1 MENDTDYK
9 TEKIDNI
16 DNVEKKKS
24 GKFMKILSLVL
35 FLLLAGS
42 AAWIYH
48 ITNDTDV
55 AKSGLKNANSKIS
68 DMQGELSNLKI
79 ELDTTARN
87 LKQERTANE
96 GLKKEN
102 DSLRSIFPIFIRKIE
117 VANADGSGHSI
128 SGYGKDIVA
137 STSMYLMPR
146 ITYYAFKPGEN
157 IEIFVRLYGADGKCV
172 TGNSS
177 PEGYSYS
184 YKINPILPGEN
195 TLALSGWGGADKGHF
210 SPGTYRYE
218 VWYDDMCLK
227 SVTFKLK

>member
-1 MENDTDYK
+1 MENNLDNNTVD
-9 TEKIDNI
+9 IDNK
-16 DNVEKKKS
+16 EKKKG
-24 GKFMKILSLVL
+24 GKFLKYLSLIL

-55 AKSGLKNANSKIS
+55 AKSGLKNANGRIS
-68 DMQGELSNLKI
+68 DLEGILSSLRF
-79 ELDTTARN
+79 ELDTTARS
-87 LKQERTANE
+87 LDQERKANE
-96 GLKKEN
+96 VLKKEN
-102 DSLRSIFPIFIRKIE
+102 DSLRTIFPIYIRNIE
-117 VANADGSGHSI
+117 VANADGSGRTI
-128 SGYGKDIVA
+128 SGYGKDISA

-172 TGNSS
+172 TGDSS
-177 PEGYSYS
+177 PDGYSYS
-184 YKINPILPGEN
+184 YKINPVMPGEN
-195 TLALSGWGGADKGHF
+195 TLSLSGWGGADRGHF

-227 SVTFKLK
+227 AVTFKLR

>member
-1 MENDTDYK
+1 MENNLDNNTVD
-9 TEKIDNI
+9 IDNK
-16 DNVEKKKS
+16 EKKKG
-24 GKFMKILSLVL
+24 GKFLKYLSLIL

-55 AKSGLKNANSKIS
+55 AKSGLKNANGRIS
-68 DMQGELSNLKI
+68 DLEGTLSSLRF
-79 ELDTTARN
+79 ELDTTARS
-87 LKQERTANE
+87 LDQERKANE
-96 GLKKEN
+96 VLKKEN
-102 DSLRSIFPIFIRKIE
+102 DSLRTIFPIYIRNIE
-117 VANADGSGHSI
+117 VANADGSGRTI
-128 SGYGKDIVA
+128 SGYGKDISA

-172 TGNSS
+172 TGDSS
-177 PEGYSYS
+177 PDGYSYS
-184 YKINPILPGEN
+184 YKINPVMPGEN
-195 TLALSGWGGADKGHF
+195 TLSLSGWGGADRGHF

-227 SVTFKLK
+227 AVTFKLR

>member
-1 MENDTDYK
+1 MENNLDNNTVD
-9 TEKIDNI
+9 IDNK
-16 DNVEKKKS
+16 EKKKG
-24 GKFMKILSLVL
+24 GKFLKYLSLVL

-55 AKSGLKNANSKIS
+55 AKSGLKNANGRIS
-68 DMQGELSNLKI
+68 DLEGTLSSLRF
-79 ELDTTARN
+79 ELDTTARS
-87 LKQERTANE
+87 LDQERKANE
-96 GLKKEN
+96 VLKKEN
-102 DSLRSIFPIFIRKIE
+102 DSLRTIFPIYIRNIE
-117 VANADGSGHSI
+117 VANADGSGRTI
-128 SGYGKDIVA
+128 SGYGKDISA

-172 TGNSS
+172 TGDSS
-177 PEGYSYS
+177 PDGYSYS
-184 YKINPILPGEN
+184 YKINPVMPGEN
-195 TLALSGWGGADKGHF
+195 TLSLSGWGGADRGHF

-227 SVTFKLK
+227 AVTFKLR

>member
-1 MENDTDYK
+1 MENNLDNNTVD
-9 TEKIDNI
+9 IDNK
-16 DNVEKKKS
+16 EKKKG
-24 GKFMKILSLVL
+24 GKFLKYLSLIL

-55 AKSGLKNANSKIS
+55 AKSGLKNANGRIS
-68 DMQGELSNLKI
+68 DLEGTLSSLRF
-79 ELDTTARN
+79 ELDTTARS
-87 LKQERTANE
+87 LDQERKANE
-96 GLKKEN
+96 VLKKEN
-102 DSLRSIFPIFIRKIE
+102 DSLRTIFPIYISNIE
-117 VANADGSGHSI
+117 VANADGSGRTI
-128 SGYGKDIVA
+128 SGYGKDISA

-172 TGNSS
+172 TGDSS
-177 PEGYSYS
+177 PDGYSYS
-184 YKINPILPGEN
+184 YKINPVMPGEN
-195 TLALSGWGGADKGHF
+195 TLSLSGWGGADRGHF

-227 SVTFKLK
+227 AVTFKLR